1 MAGSKLIAKE
11 FERLGMSVHLGIRG
25 TDGKKDVKSKTEA
38 VFFPSQPKQKPDPLA
53 TSDLNLG
60 NGYFISFCDNFP
72 YLGTIISSDLKDDT
86 DIKTRIR
93 KARTGFAMMRSVLT
107 DHRLRQSL
115 RIQLYKQIPLNIA
128 LWGCDSWALKDDHI
142 RQLAQFHHDSIR
154 SILGFRKC
162 WHKELHYTMK
172 QVLIDANIESMEQLV
187 TTRTLRFLGKV
198 ARMPEDRLTR
208 RMIHTQAKANGPLAR
223 GRKPTTTK
231 DWYVKCLKEAELV
244 DSDIISMANWGHH
257 FYDPEIDENIRTNL
271 DITVSS

>member
-1 MAGSKLIAKE
+1 
-11 FERLGMSVHLGIRG
+11 
-25 TDGKKDVKSKTEA
+25 
-38 VFFPSQPKQKPDPLA
+38 
-53 TSDLNLG
+53 
-60 NGYFISFCDNFP
+60 
-72 YLGTIISSDLKDDT
+72 
-86 DIKTRIR
+86 
-93 KARTGFAMMRSVLT
+93 
-107 DHRLRQSL
+107 
-115 RIQLYKQIPLNIA
+115 
-128 LWGCDSWALKDDHI
+128 
-142 RQLAQFHHDSIR
+142 
-154 SILGFRKC
+154 
-162 WHKELHYTMK
+162 MK

-244 DSDIISMANWGHH
+244 DSNWGHH